1 MIIHLIGVVLMN
13 AKVNVSN
20 RAGASFPVRRM
31 NFNFDHVPEYW
42 ANNSAGIT
50 HFMTA
55 LSALFPDGEK
65 LFIDSVRAVRYH
77 PAIKDNDALQKEISA
92 FIGQEAMHTQEHVG
106 FNASAQKYGH
116 DVAKFERETG
126 RLIQGARKWFAR
138 AVKPFG
144 MTQEM
149 VDLTATTALEH
160 FTATIA
166 SELLRNQHIQALMT
180 DPTMSYMWYWHAVE
194 ENEHKAVAYDV
205 YEGVF
210 GKGLKAYALRNIALV
225 IAMALIFTAQSSF
238 VIRLLKEDGKLNMKE
253 LGMIYKYAYS
263 PSKGII
269 AGMTKEMLAYF
280 KPSFHPNDLDTVEL
294 LETWKNKLGF

>member
-1 MIIHLIGVVLMN
+1 MN

-77 PAIKDNDALQKEISA
+77 PAIKDNDVLQKEISA

-210 GKGLKAYALRNIALV
+210 GKSLKAYALRNIALV

>member
-1 MIIHLIGVVLMN
+1 MN
-13 AKVNVSN
+13 AKVNISN

-31 NFNFDHVPEYW
+31 NFDFDQVPEYW
-42 ANNSAGIT
+42 AKDSAGIT

-77 PAIKDNDALQKEISA
+77 PAIKDNEALQKEISA
-92 FIGQEAMHTQEHVG
+92 FIGQEAMHTHEHAG

-116 DVAKFERETG
+116 DVAKYERETG
-126 RLIQGARKWFAR
+126 RVIQGARKWFAR
-138 AVKPFG
+138 VVRPFG

-160 FTATIA
+160 FTATLA
-166 SELLRNQHIQALMT
+166 SQLLLNKHIQELMT

-205 YEGVF
+205 YEEIFGRGV
-210 GKGLKAYALRNIALV
+210 KSYALRNTALV
-225 IAMALIFTAQSSF
+225 MAMALIFVTQSSF
-238 VIRLLKEDGKLNMKE
+238 VIRLLKEDGKLNLKE

-263 PSKGII
+263 PSKGVIT
-269 AGMTKEMLAYF
+269 GMTREMLAYF
-280 KPSFHPNDLDTVEL
+280 KPGFHPNDLDTVAL
-294 LETWKNKLGF
+294 LEKWKAKLGI

>member
-1 MIIHLIGVVLMN
+1 MN
-13 AKVNVSN
+13 AKVNISN

-42 ANNSAGIT
+42 ASNSAGIT

-126 RLIQGARKWFAR
+126 RLIQATRKWFAR
-138 AVKPFG
+138 IVKPFG

-166 SELLRNQHIQALMT
+166 SELLRNQHIQELMT

-210 GKGLKAYALRNIALV
+210 GKGLKAYALRNTALV

-238 VIRLLKEDGKLNMKE
+238 VIRLLKEDGQLNMKE

-280 KPSFHPNDLDTVEL
+280 KPNFHPNNLDTVEL

>member
-1 MIIHLIGVVLMN
+1 MN
-13 AKVNVSN
+13 AKVTISN
-20 RAGASFPVRRM
+20 RAGATFPVRRM
-31 NFNFDHVPEYW
+31 NFNFDDVPEYW

-50 HFMTA
+50 HFLTA

-77 PAIKDNDALQKEISA
+77 PAIKDNEALQKEISA
-92 FIGQEAMHTQEHVG
+92 FIGQEAMHTQEHVN
-106 FNASAQKYGH
+106 FNFSAQKYGH
-116 DVAKFERETG
+116 DVGKFERETG
-126 RLIQGARKWFAR
+126 VVIQAARKAFAKL
-138 AVKPFG
+138 VKPFG

-166 SELLRNQHIQALMT
+166 SQLLTNKHIQELMT

-194 ENEHKAVAYDV
+194 ENEHKAVAFDV
-205 YEGVF
+205 YESIF
-210 GKGLKAYALRNIALV
+210 GKGVKAYALRSSALV
-225 IAMALIFTAQSSF
+225 MAMTLIFLVQSSF
-238 VIRLLKEDGKLNMKE
+238 VIRLLKDDGKLNLKE
-253 LGMIYKYAYS
+253 LGTIYKYAYS

-280 KPSFHPNDLDTVEL
+280 KPNFHPNDLDTVSL
-294 LETWKNKLGF
+294 LETWKAKLGL

>member
-1 MIIHLIGVVLMN
+1 MN
-13 AKVNVSN
+13 AKVNISN

-31 NFNFDHVPEYW
+31 NFNFDDVPEYW
-42 ANNSAGIT
+42 MNGSAGLT

-77 PAIKDNDALQKEISA
+77 PSIKDNEALQKEISA
-92 FIGQEAMHTQEHVG
+92 FIGQEAMHTHEHVG

-116 DVAKFERETG
+116 DVAKYERQTG
-126 RLIQGARKWFAR
+126 VVIQTARKLFAKV
-138 AVKPFG
+138 VKPFG

-166 SELLRNQHIQALMT
+166 SQLLVNNHIQELMT
-180 DPTMSYMWYWHAVE
+180 DSTMSTMWFWHAIE

-205 YEGVF
+205 YEAVF
-210 GKGLKAYALRNIALV
+210 GKGVKAYALRSS
-225 IAMALIFTAQSSF
+225 ALIFAMTLIFIAQSSF
-238 VIRLLKEDGKLNMKE
+238 VFNLLKEDKKLNLKE
-253 LGMIYKYAYS
+253 LSMIYKYAYS

-280 KPSFHPNDLDTVEL
+280 KPGFHPNDLDTVSL
-294 LETWKNKLGF
+294 LDHWKAKLGL

>member
-1 MIIHLIGVVLMN
+1 MN
-13 AKVNVSN
+13 AKVNISN

-42 ANNSAGIT
+42 ASNSAGIT

-126 RLIQGARKWFAR
+126 RLIQATRKWFAR

-166 SELLRNQHIQALMT
+166 SELLRNQHIQELMT

-210 GKGLKAYALRNIALV
+210 GKGLKAYALRNTALV

-238 VIRLLKEDGKLNMKE
+238 VIRLLKDDGQLNMKE

-280 KPSFHPNDLDTVEL
+280 KPNFHPNNLDTVEL

>member
-1 MIIHLIGVVLMN
+1 MTAILDIKANI
-13 AKVNVSN
+13 SN

-31 NFNFDHVPEYW
+31 NFDFTDVPEYW
-42 ANNSAGIT
+42 AHDSAAIT
-50 HFMTA
+50 HFLTA

-77 PAIKDNDALQKEISA
+77 PAIKDNEALQKEISA
-92 FIGQEAMHTQEHVG
+92 FIGQEAMHTHEHVN
-106 FNASAQKYGH
+106 FNASAKKFGH
-116 DVAKFERETG
+116 DVEKFERETG
-126 RLIQGARKWFAR
+126 RLIQFARKSFAR
-138 AVKPFG
+138 VVKPFG

-166 SELLRNQHIQALMT
+166 SQLLVNENIQKLMT

-194 ENEHKAVAYDV
+194 ENEHKAVAFDV
-205 YEGVF
+205 YEAIF
-210 GKGLKAYALRNIALV
+210 GKGLKAYSLRTSALV
-225 IAMALIFTAQSSF
+225 FSMLLIFMAQSSF
-238 VIRLLKEDGKLNMKE
+238 VVRLLKEDGKLNLKE

-269 AGMTKEMLAYF
+269 TGMTKEMLAYF
-280 KPSFHPNDLDTVEL
+280 KPNFHPNDLDTVAL
-294 LETWKNKLGF
+294 LEQWKSKLGL

>member
-1 MIIHLIGVVLMN
+1 MN
-13 AKVNVSN
+13 AKVNISN

-77 PAIKDNDALQKEISA
+77 PAIKDNEALQKEISA

-116 DVAKFERETG
+116 DVAKYERETG
-126 RLIQGARKWFAR
+126 RLIQATRKWFAR

-166 SELLRNQHIQALMT
+166 SELLRNPHIQELMT

-194 ENEHKAVAYDV
+194 ENEHKAVAFDV

-210 GKGLKAYALRNIALV
+210 GTGIKAYALRSTTLV
-225 IAMALIFTAQSSF
+225 IAMALILSAQSSF
-238 VIRLLKEDGKLNMKE
+238 VIRLLKNDGKLNLKE
-253 LGMIYKYAYS
+253 LGIIYKYAYS

-280 KPSFHPNDLDTVEL
+280 RPSFHPNDLDTVEL
-294 LETWKNKLGF
+294 LQTWKTKLGI

>member
-1 MIIHLIGVVLMN
+1 MN

-77 PAIKDNDALQKEISA
+77 PAIKDNDVLQKEISA

-149 VDLTATTALEH
+149 VDLTVTTALEH

-210 GKGLKAYALRNIALV
+210 GKSLKAYALRNIALV

>member
-1 MIIHLIGVVLMN
+1 MN

-138 AVKPFG
+138 VVKPFG

>member
-1 MIIHLIGVVLMN
+1 MN